1 MKMELNMQAKKPKA
15 TKNLVHVGTHVPMT
29 TKMTLQAMAESQDK
43 SLYEL
48 LQEVA
53 IDMAEKYEAEVE
65 ELRKRQPKK
74 AVEAPAE
81 VPAPTDSG
89 DELLG

>member
-1 MKMELNMQAKKPKA
+1 MQAKKPKA

-53 IDMAEKYEAEVE
+53 IDMAAKYEGEIE

-81 VPAPTDSG
+81 VPAPDSG